1 MGGSRVERAKN
12 PRATLLRLGN
22 YLLGYRLQLVLVGL
36 LVIVSSVLS
45 LLGPYLIGVAVDRYI
60 LKGDFAGLTGIAILM
75 LAIFLAGWVAQAV
88 QSVIMVNISQR
99 VLRALRKDLFEHLQT
114 LSLSFFD
121 RNPHGELMSRLT
133 NDIDAINTALTQNII
148 QLATSLLSLGGILI
162 AMFILNVWLAL
173 GSLTVLPFMIVI
185 TAFIARRTMAGF
197 RGLQSELGRLNGI
210 MEEVLSGERVV
221 LAFGRQDSALTEFDG
236 ANNAVRQIATKA
248 FSYVMLIPPLVNVMS
263 SISIA
268 VVAGIGGWM
277 AIMGMATIG
286 LVATFITYTRNFVQ
300 PLRQLA
306 DLFNSVQNA
315 LAGAERVFEII
326 DERP

>member
-1 MGGSRVERAKN
+1 MGGGRVERAKN
-12 PRATLLRLGN
+12 PRSTLLRLGS
-22 YLLGYRLQLVLVGL
+22 YLLRYKFQLVLVGL
-36 LVIVSSVLS
+36 LVIISSVLS

-60 LKGDFAGLTGIAILM
+60 LKGDLAGLTGIAILM
-75 LAIFLAGWVAQAV
+75 LAIYLAGWIAQV
-88 QSVIMVNISQR
+88 IQSYIMVSISQK

-121 RNPHGELMSRLT
+121 RHAHGELMSRLT
-133 NDIDAINTALTQNII
+133 NDIDAINTALTQNIV

-173 GSLTVLPFMIVI
+173 GSLTVLPVMILV
-185 TAFIARRTMAGF
+185 TAFIARRTMVGF

-221 LAFGRQDSALTEFDG
+221 LAFGRQDSALKDFDG
-236 ANNAVRQIATKA
+236 ANTAVRQIATRA

-277 AIMGMATIG
+277 SVTGMVTI
-286 LVATFITYTRNFVQ
+286 
-300 PLRQLA
+300 
-306 DLFNSVQNA
+306 
-315 LAGAERVFEII
+315 
-326 DERP
+326 